1 MSKGS
6 RLRRSLIHRKYET
19 LRQYIYRARD
29 DGLWHDDVTREG
41 LLVWLNTYESVR
53 FGGVELTE
61 GEFLDTMKLVY
72 YLLIE
77 MKPPENVGYV
87 AGSVVSSSSSSSEFS
102 LEDSDSMDS
111 FSAVDTGLF
120 SQSHSLRHTG
130 TDGIDGSVLRHMDT
144 IMSSPRKSV
153 DTGRSVTS
161 VIDHGSDLEQDIDRE
176 ERDRR
181 MRGGRLGEREGS
193 VIYYDVD

>member
-1 MSKGS
+1 
-6 RLRRSLIHRKYET
+6 
-19 LRQYIYRARD
+19 
-29 DGLWHDDVTREG
+29 
-41 LLVWLNTYESVR
+41 
-53 FGGVELTE
+53 
-61 GEFLDTMKLVY
+61 MKLVY

-77 MKPPENVGYV
+77 MKPPENVRYV

-111 FSAVDTGLF
+111 FNADAGLF
-120 SQSHSLRHTG
+120 SRSHSLRHTG

>member
-1 MSKGS
+1 MSKAS
-6 RLRRSLIHRKYET
+6 RLSRSLVHRKYET

-29 DGLWHDDVTREG
+29 HGLWRDEVTTEG

-61 GEFLDTMKLVY
+61 GEFLTTIKLVY
-72 YLLIE
+72 YLLTE
-77 MKPPENVGYV
+77 MKPPENAGYV

-102 LEDSDSMDS
+102 LESDLMDS
-111 FSAVDTGLF
+111 FDGDPEHLSRN
-120 SQSHSLRHTG
+120 QPLRRTMA
-130 TDGIDGSVLRHMDT
+130 DGMDDSILRQFDT

-153 DTGRSVTS
+153 DTGRSLGS
-161 VIDHGSDLEQDIDRE
+161 VIDHGSDIETDIDRE

-193 VIYYDVD
+193 VIYYDMD